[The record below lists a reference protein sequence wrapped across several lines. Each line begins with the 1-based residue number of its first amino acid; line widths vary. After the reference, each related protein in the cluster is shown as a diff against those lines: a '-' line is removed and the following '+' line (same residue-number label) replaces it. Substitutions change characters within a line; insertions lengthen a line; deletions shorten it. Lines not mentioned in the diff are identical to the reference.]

1 MGRTRNRLNWYHH
14 IAMLLLACWS
24 MAGSAADLFSSEE
37 EEFLDV
43 DQAFQL
49 QALTNSNQE
58 IVLNWTIADGYYLYR
73 ERISV
78 TAQNAELQLGETQ
91 LPDGKEKHDE
101 FFGDVEIYEHT
112 LVAGVPVLA
121 SNGSANIQVSYQ
133 GCAHAGLCYPPV
145 KKSFNLSIAGFG
157 SDGSGGGLTQTSTT
171 GASTA
176 NASEQGQIAAKLG
189 QQNIGKTV
197 WWFFIAGLLLAFTPC
212 VFPMIPILSSII
224 AGQGEQLSASRGFSL
239 SLVYVLAMAIT
250 YTLAGVLVGITGAN
264 LQIWFQNPWVIGS
277 FALIFVLLSLSMF
290 GLYEL
295 QMPASIQSKL
305 TEISGS
311 QKQGSFAGTAVMG
324 FLSALI
330 VGPCVTAPLIGA
342 LIYIAETGD
351 PWVGGVALFSLS
363 MGMGVPLLLAG
374 TSAGKY
380 LPRAGAWMEPIKAV
394 FGVMLL
400 ALAIWFLDRVAPR
413 PLILALSGGLLIG
426 CAAYL
431 GAFIRTAET
440 GNGWLRLRQA
450 FAWVALVYGSILL
463 VGASAG
469 SKSIMLPLS
478 NFYAGGSIGQGQ
490 ISNQKLAFQLIKG
503 VEGLE
508 AALLNASQQ
517 NKPVMVDMYAD
528 WCISCKE
535 LEAYTFTD
543 SRVQAALN
551 DFILLKA
558 DVTANDEQDQRL
570 LRKLGIFG
578 PPALLFFDTSGN
590 EQRNFRIVG
599 YIEAASFERHIQQ
612 FSESSLIAANR
623 G

>member
-1 MGRTRNRLNWYHH
+1 MGRKRNRLNWYSPVVL
-14 IAMLLLACWS
+14 MLLVCWS
-24 MAGSAADLFSSEE
+24 LAGTAADFLSTED
-37 EEFLDV
+37 EFLDV

-49 QALTNSNQE
+49 NALSNSDQE
-58 IVLNWTIADGYYLYR
+58 IQLNWAIAEGYYLYR
-73 ERISV
+73 DRITV
-78 TAQNAELQLGETQ
+78 TAENTELQLGETQ
-91 LPDGKEKHDE
+91 LPRGKEKHDE
-101 FFGDVEIYEHT
+101 FFGDVEIFEHN
-112 LVAGVPVLA
+112 LVATVPVLS
-121 SNGSANIQVSYQ
+121 SNGTANIQVSYQ

-145 KKSFNLSIAGFG
+145 KKSFSLQITGFG
-157 SDGSGGGLTQTSTT
+157 GGDSGGLTQTGSAAAGPTD
-171 GASTA
+171 G
-176 NASEQGQIAAKLG
+176 SEQGQIAARLG
-189 QQNIGKTV
+189 QQNIGTTI
-197 WWFFIAGLLLAFTPC
+197 WWFFVAGLLLAFTPC

-224 AGQGEQLSASRGFSL
+224 AGQGEKLSASRGFSL

-277 FALIFVLLSLSMF
+277 FALVFVLLSLSMF

-295 QMPASIQSKL
+295 QMPASVQSKL

-311 QKQGSFAGTAVMG
+311 QKQGSFAGTAIMG

-351 PWVGGVALFSLS
+351 PWVGGTALFSLS

-380 LPRAGAWMEPIKAV
+380 LPRAGGWMEPIKAV

-400 ALAIWFLDRVAPR
+400 ALAIWFLDRIAPR

-431 GAFIRTAET
+431 GAFIRTTET

-478 NFYAGGSIGQGQ
+478 NFYAGGAGVYGQPNQ
-490 ISNQKLAFQLIKG
+490 QKLAFQMIKG
-503 VEGLE
+503 VAGLE
-508 AALLNASQQ
+508 AALLDASRQ

-543 SRVQAALN
+543 AGVKIALS
-551 DFILLKA
+551 DFVLLKA
-558 DVTANDEQDQRL
+558 DVTANDALDQEL
-570 LRKLGIFG
+570 LKKLGIFG
-578 PPALLFFDTSGN
+578 PPALLFFDPSGD

-599 YIEAASFERHIQQ
+599 FIEAANFERHIQQ
-612 FSESSLIAANR
+612 FNESTLIAANR
-623 G
+623 S

>member
-1 MGRTRNRLNWYHH
+1 MGRKRNRLKWYHH
-14 IAMLLLACWS
+14 ITILLLAGWS
-24 MAGSAADLFSSEE
+24 MTGWAADLFSSE

-49 QALTNSNQE
+49 QAQSNSNQE
-58 IVLNWTIADGYYLYR
+58 ILLTWSIADGYYLYR
-73 ERISV
+73 ERTSV

-101 FFGDVEIYEHT
+101 FFGDVEIYERS
-112 LVAGVPVLA
+112 LVATVPVLD
-121 SNGSANIQVSYQ
+121 SNGTANIQVTYQ

-145 KKSFNLSIAGFG
+145 KKSFSLNISGFG
-157 SDGSGGGLTQTSTT
+157 SDGSGSLIQTSDTT
-171 GASTA
+171 ASSA
-176 NASEQGQIAAKLG
+176 NASEQGQIAARLG
-189 QQNIGKTV
+189 QQNISKTI

-250 YTLAGVLVGITGAN
+250 YTLAGILVGITGAN

-277 FALIFVLLSLSMF
+277 FALVFVLLSLSMF

-351 PWVGGVALFSLS
+351 PWVGGTALFSLS
-363 MGMGVPLLLAG
+363 MGMGAPLLLAG

-431 GAFIRTAET
+431 GAFIRTTEA

-463 VGASAG
+463 IGASAG
-469 SKSIMLPLS
+469 SKSIMMPLS
-478 NFYAGGSIGQGQ
+478 NFYASSSAGYGQTSQ
-490 ISNQKLAFQLIKG
+490 QKLAFQLIKG

-517 NKPVMVDMYAD
+517 NKPVLVDMYAD

-543 SRVQAALN
+543 ARVQTALN

-558 DVTANDEQDQRL
+558 DVTANDEQDQQL
-570 LRKLGIFG
+570 LKKLGIFG
-578 PPALLFFDTSGN
+578 PPALLFFDTSGD

-599 YIEAASFERHIQQ
+599 FIEAASFERHIQQ

-623 G
+623 S